1 MEKIRLL
8 IVDDQ
13 YLFAERLDT
22 VLTLR
27 TDRFKVMG
35 VMNNGKE
42 ALDWVRSN
50 DFDLILMDVRMPVMD
65 GVEATRLIR
74 KELPDSKIVMLTTF
88 RDDEY
93 VYQALK
99 YGAVGYVL
107 KNTPVEDLITIIE
120 AAFHGVVQI
129 SPDLVPSLVS
139 HLSMDSE
146 GISASEESEE
156 IVRPSWISFLSA
168 REKEILQLMAEG
180 MDNRHIAEKLY
191 LAPQTVKN
199 HVSMIYSKIGTK
211 DRMEAV
217 RLVQDLRKDLRLL

>member
-1 MEKIRLL
+1 MDKIRLL

-13 YLFAERLDT
+13 YLFAESLET

-27 TDRFKVMG
+27 TDRFEVMG
-35 VMNNGKE
+35 IVNNGKE

-74 KELPDSKIVMLTTF
+74 KEFSDSKIVMLTTF

-107 KNTPVEDLITIIE
+107 KNTPVEDLITTIE

-139 HLSMDSE
+139 HLSKESK
-146 GISASEESEE
+146 GISSSEESEE
-156 IVRPSWISFLSA
+156 IERPSWIGFLSA

-180 MDNRHIAEKLY
+180 MDNRHIAEKCY

-199 HVSMIYSKIGTK
+199 HVSQIYSKIGTK

-217 RLVQDLRKDLRLL
+217 LLVQDLKKDLRLL

>member
-1 MEKIRLL
+1 LAKIRLL

-13 YLFAERLDT
+13 YLFAESLET

-27 TDRFKVMG
+27 YDHFEVVG
-35 VMNNGKE
+35 IVNNGKE
-42 ALDWVRSN
+42 AVEWVRSN
-50 DFDLILMDVRMPVMD
+50 SFDLILMDVRMPVMD
-65 GVEATRLIR
+65 GVEATRIIR
-74 KELPDSKIVMLTTF
+74 SELPESKIVMLTTF

-99 YGAVGYVL
+99 HGAVGYVL
-107 KNTPVEDLITIIE
+107 KNTPVEDLATTIQ

-139 HLSMDSE
+139 HMSKDS
-146 GISASEESEE
+146 GSFTESTAIE
-156 IVRPSWISFLSA
+156 RPSWISFLSA

-180 MDNRHIAEKLY
+180 LDNRHIAEKLY

-199 HVSMIYSKIGTK
+199 HVSQIYSKIGTK

-217 RLVQDLRKDLRLL
+217 RLVQDLGKDLRLL